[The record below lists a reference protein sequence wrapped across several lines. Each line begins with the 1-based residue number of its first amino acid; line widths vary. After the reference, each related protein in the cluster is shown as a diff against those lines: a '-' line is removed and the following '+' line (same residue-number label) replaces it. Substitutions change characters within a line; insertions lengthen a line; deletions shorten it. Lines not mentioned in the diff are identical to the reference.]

1 MGINPVTTPPL
12 IALHAGYPVLCL
24 IQWMLKLL
32 TRATA
37 ALWTWWSSTSPKTS
51 HRLLSVLRG
60 CRTKVTSYNSTMEKQ
75 IQAKFNSTAG
85 PQAITKSIIGPASCC
100 SLAEHPVVH
109 YANTD
114 TSKMQVT
121 IEVEQGVQ
129 LDL

>member
-1 MGINPVTTPPL
+1 
-12 IALHAGYPVLCL
+12 
-24 IQWMLKLL
+24 MLKLL
-32 TRATA
+32 TVTRDSCIVDMVVFNLT
-37 ALWTWWSSTSPKTS
+37 KT
-51 HRLLSVLRG
+51 LSVLQW
-60 CRTKVTSYNSTMEKQ
+60 CRTKVTSYNSTMVKQ

-85 PQAITKSIIGPASCC
+85 PQAITKSIGPASCC

-121 IEVEQGVQ
+121 IEVEQGAQ

>member
-1 MGINPVTTPPL
+1 MGINPVTTPTL
-12 IALHAGYPVLCL
+12 IALHAGHPVLCL

-32 TRATA
+32 TVTRDSCIVDMVVFNLT
-37 ALWTWWSSTSPKTS
+37 KT
-51 HRLLSVLRG
+51 LSVLRW
-60 CRTKVTSYNSTMEKQ
+60 CRTKVTSYNSTMVKQ

-121 IEVEQGVQ
+121 IEVEQGAQ